1 MALTNKVKPK
11 NSENRGK
18 KQLKELKF
26 CNYYKKQGYIDN
38 NCWTKYLEKSPNTLK
53 NTRKS
58 DDEKS
63 EVLTVI
69 KPELAKI
76 LTKKTELVN
85 ITSKNDSYKWI
96 LDSGASIHICYEKSL
111 FSTLYK
117 TDRTVL

>member
-26 CNYYKKQGYIDN
+26 YNYCKKQGYINDN
-38 NCWTKYLEKSPNTLK
+38 YWTKYPEKLLNTLK
-53 NTRKS
+53 NTQKS
-58 DDEKS
+58 DNKKS
-63 EVLTVI
+63 EVLTII
-69 KPELAKI
+69 KSELAKI
-76 LTKKTELVN
+76 LTKKTKLVN
-85 ITSKNDSYKWI
+85 IISKNDSYKWI
-96 LDSGASIHICYEKSL
+96 LDLGASIHICYEKSL